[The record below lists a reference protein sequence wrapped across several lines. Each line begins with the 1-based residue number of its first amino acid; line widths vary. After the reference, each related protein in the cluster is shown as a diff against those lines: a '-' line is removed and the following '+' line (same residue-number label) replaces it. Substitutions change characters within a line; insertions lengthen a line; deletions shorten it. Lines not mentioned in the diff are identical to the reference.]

1 MSKLAFIGGGSM
13 AEAIISGI
21 ISRGVILPPD
31 ICVMNKSDKERLN
44 FLRNR
49 YDIQTTEKV
58 EELMKDAEIIILA
71 VKPKDV
77 YTALSTVKKHY
88 KKDTLLISVAAG
100 VSIDSLEQILGN
112 EIAIIRTMPNTSAAV
127 GRSATAMSKNKYVT
141 PEQSLLASKLLETV
155 GIVTT
160 VTEEQLDAVT
170 GLSGSGP
177 AYIYYLVEAMEQSAM
192 ETGLE
197 KETAKRLIVQTLL
210 GAAEM
215 LSLSDKDPFI
225 LRKEVTSPGGT
236 TEAGINI
243 LTSHGVQ
250 QAFIHCIKEAT
261 KQSRRLGEQ
270 LSLEI
275 QSKSMPL

>member
-44 FLRNR
+44 FLSNR
-49 YDIQTTEKV
+49 YGIQTTEQV
-58 EELMKDAEIIILA
+58 EELMQDAEIIFLA

-77 YTALSTVKKHY
+77 YTALSNVKKY
-88 KKDTLLISVAAG
+88 FKQDALLISVAAG
-100 VSIDSLEQILGN
+100 VSIDSLQQIVGN
-112 EIAIIRTMPNTSAAV
+112 NVAIIRTMPNTSAAV
-127 GRSATAMSKNKYVT
+127 GRSATAMSKNNNVT
-141 PEQSLLASKLLETV
+141 HEQSLLASKFLETV

-177 AYIYYLVEAMEQSAM
+177 AYIYYLVEAMEQSAI
-192 ETGLE
+192 ETGLD
-197 KETAKRLIVQTLL
+197 KDIAKRLIVQTLM

-215 LSLSDKDPFI
+215 LSLSDKDPVI

-261 KQSRRLGEQ
+261 KQSKRLGEQ

>member
-44 FLRNR
+44 FLRNC
-49 YDIQTTEKV
+49 YGVHTTEKA
-58 EELMKDAEIIILA
+58 EELMKDTEIIILA

-77 YTALSTVKKHY
+77 YTALSTVKTHY
-88 KKDTLLISVAAG
+88 KKGTLLISVAAG

-127 GRSATAMSKNKYVT
+127 GRSATAMCKNKFVT
-141 PEQSLLASKLLETV
+141 SEQSLLASKLLETV

-177 AYIYYLVEAMEQSAM
+177 AYIYYLVEAMEQSAI

-215 LSLSDKDPFI
+215 LSHSDKDPVI

-261 KQSRRLGEQ
+261 KQSKRLGEQ